1 MVHVRACVYR
11 YLSQLLKNGSCA
23 CLCVQIFVSVAEEW
37 FMCVLVCT
45 DMSQLLKNGS
55 CACLCVQIFVSV
67 AEEWFMCMLVCT
79 DICLSC

>member
-23 CLCVQIFVSVAEEW
+23 CLCVQIFVSVVEEW

-45 DMSQLLKNGS
+45 D
-55 CACLCVQIFVSV
+55 IFSV
-67 AEEWFMCMLVCT
+67 VEEWFMCVLVCT
-79 DICLSC
+79 DICLSF